1 MVGLPS
7 LSAVLLALAAVAAAP
22 GAGASPA
29 ATSAAASAAP
39 ERLAADTWW
48 LRGAFVPG
56 RQPDGNS
63 VLLRG
68 PEGLVVVD
76 SGRHAAHGA
85 ALLAFAAAQE
95 LPVVAV
101 VNTHWHLDH
110 VSGNPALRA
119 AHPDLAVHAS
129 DAIDAALE
137 GFLARYRGQLQAQLK
152 AAPAAA
158 REALTLELA
167 RIDAGAALRPDVVVR
182 ASGPRTLAGRPLQ
195 LGLAGHAATAG
206 DVWLFDPATGVLAA
220 GDLVTLPAPFLDTAC
235 PAGWQAALAA
245 LEAQPFRLLVPG
257 HGAPLDRDGFARWRR
272 AFDGLLQCAAG
283 EAPAEACATGWIEAA
298 GPLLAG
304 HPEAFTRDLL
314 GYYVQHLR
322 GPQARAACP
331 AAG

>member
-1 MVGLPS
+1 MVRLP
-7 LSAVLLALAAVAAAP
+7 LLPAQRLVLALALVAFPAAAQPVAAA
-22 GAGASPA
+22 A
-29 ATSAAASAAP
+29 AEPQA
-39 ERLAADTWW
+39 LADDTWL

-63 VLLRG
+63 LLLRG
-68 PEGLVVVD
+68 PDGLVVVD

-85 ALLAFAAAQE
+85 ALLAFAAARGW
-95 LPVVAV
+95 PIVAV
-101 VNTHWHLDH
+101 VNSHWHLDH

-119 AHPDLAVHAS
+119 AHPGLAVHAS
-129 DAIDAALE
+129 DAIDAALG
-137 GFLARYRGQLQAQLK
+137 GFLARYRGQLQAQLET
-152 AAPAAA
+152 APDAA
-158 REALTLELA
+158 REDLRLELA

-182 ASGPRTLAGRPLQ
+182 APGPRTLAGRALQ

-235 PAGWQAALAA
+235 PAGWQAALAT
-245 LEAQPFRLLVPG
+245 LEAQPFRVLVPG

-272 AFDGLLQCAAG
+272 AFDGLLRCAAG
-283 EAPAEACATGWIEAA
+283 AAPAESCATGWIEAA